1 MNDKDRL
8 RELGMELAE
17 LVGESERGSA
27 LRAFDAGDPI
37 AGLATLVN
45 HLRARESEREK
56 LIDERVLQIE
66 LLLHILRTRDKAAAE
81 QAEWDFAT
89 DLQLSGLPQEFP
101 PFPDRSEFDL
111 HAGMVTA
118 KEVGG
123 DLYDFFLLAPH
134 RLGFVVA
141 DAAGKGLPAAIFITL
156 TRTLLRAAAE
166 RLDQPGECLS
176 MVNAM
181 LCIDNP
187 TLMFSTAFYGVLD
200 TNTGEILYASA
211 GHNPPYVLRTNGSVD
226 ALKGAGALALGVL
239 EEMRYPTQRT
249 RLAPGETLVC
259 FSDGVTEAMDPAGA
273 LFGETRLE
281 NLLAGQI
288 DRHPT
293 ELLGSVIAE
302 VDSYM
307 ALAPMADDVTLLVV
321 RYNGNASKLG

>member
-1 MNDKDRL
+1 MNEKNRL
-8 RELGMELAE
+8 RQLGKELAE
-17 LVGESERGSA
+17 LLDESERGAA
-27 LRAFDAGDPI
+27 LQTFDAGDEV
-37 AGLATLVN
+37 AGLAALVDR
-45 HLRARESEREK
+45 LRAQEESRAKLVAERT
-56 LIDERVLQIE
+56 LQIE
-66 LLLHILRTRDKAAAE
+66 LLLNILRTRDKAAAE

-89 DLQLSGLPQEFP
+89 DLQLAGLPQEFP

-123 DLYDFFLLAPH
+123 DLYDFFLLAPN

-166 RLDQPGECLS
+166 RLDRPGECLS

-187 TLMFSTAFYGVLD
+187 TLMFTTAFYGVLD
-200 TNTGEILYASA
+200 TDTGEILYASA
-211 GHNPPYVLRTNGSVD
+211 GHNPPYALRADGIVE
-226 ALKGAGALALGVL
+226 ALKGAGSLALGVM
-239 EEMRYPTQRT
+239 EEMHYPTQRT

-259 FSDGVTEAMDPAGA
+259 FSDGVTEAMDATGA

-281 NLLAGQI
+281 EFLAGQSQSA
-288 DRHPT
+288 PT
-293 ELLGSVIAE
+293 ELLGSVIGE

-307 ALAPMADDVTLLVV
+307 ALAPMADDVTLLVM
-321 RYNGNASKLG
+321 RYNGNAAKPG